1 MTISWHFSDESVKA
15 DAGGGR
21 HILGALSVGRTGQRF
36 EAPVLSIDMDVLGV
50 DSATHGYTTQ
60 LVSSLPVTYDKVTLP
75 AGHDGSLITAQTD
88 DHLFGV
94 MESSATQATDVASY
108 RAYKTLIESCRTA
121 GKPHLLR
128 IWNYVPQITALE
140 NGVERYRLFNAG
152 RHQALT
158 ETDYFAHHGAPAAC
172 ALGSRRGKLKIA
184 FLASTRPATPIENS
198 RQISAYN
205 YPENYG
211 IKPPIFCRA
220 AWFSQTTGN
229 DILFLSGTAS
239 IVGHQS
245 LHDGDVALQTHET
258 LTNIRTV
265 LEEANRLAGRQLW
278 DFDHLRGQ
286 VYVRDPAEMA
296 TIKAILIQH
305 GLVNFTYLHADIC
318 RAELLVEIEAYAQ
331 R

>member
-1 MTISWHFSDESVKA
+1 MTISWYFSDESAGA

-21 HILGALSVGRTGQRF
+21 NILGALSVGDTGQRF
-36 EAPVLSIDMDVLGV
+36 KAPVLSVDLDVLGV
-50 DSATHGYTTQ
+50 DSAAYGYTTQ
-60 LVSSLPVTYDKVTLP
+60 LVSSLPVTYDEVTLP
-75 AGHDGSLITAQTD
+75 AGYDGTLITAQSD

-94 MESSATQATDVASY
+94 LESSATQATDVASY
-108 RAYKTLIESCRTA
+108 HAYKTLVESCRIA

-140 NGVERYRLFNAG
+140 NGVERYRLFNSG

-172 ALGSRRGKLKIA
+172 ALGSHRGNLKIA
-184 FLASTRPATPIENS
+184 FLAATRPATPIENS

-205 YPENYG
+205 YPADYG
-211 IKPPIFCRA
+211 AKPPVFSRA
-220 AWFSQTTGN
+220 AWFAQTAGN
-229 DILFLSGTAS
+229 DILFVSGTAS

-245 LHDGDVALQTHET
+245 LHVGDEAMQTQES
-258 LTNIRTV
+258 LKNIRAV

-278 DFDHLRGQ
+278 EPEQLRGQ
-286 VYVRDPAEMA
+286 VYVRHPADLT
-296 TIKAILIQH
+296 TIRNILTSH
-305 GLVNFTYLHADIC
+305 GLNKFNYLCADIC